1 MCSFK
6 ASQVCF
12 DFFTPGYIHGFVADS
27 NLLGTV
33 SNGIGKNEFCACILS
48 ASQVFFLF
56 FFFPPG
62 NIHGFLVDS
71 NLLG

>member
-1 MCSFK
+1 MNPVLVF
-6 ASQVCF
+6 SQPAR
-12 DFFTPGYIHGFVADS
+12 FFFV
-27 NLLGTV
+27 
-33 SNGIGKNEFCACILS
+33 
-48 ASQVFFLF
+48 F